1 MTTPLATP
9 RWRRRASRE
18 RPSRPASR
26 LAEQQRLSPACA
38 SARGPIDT
46 AVGEFS
52 CAHISVAGFPFLRIK
67 RSGAVQIGWYKINTL
82 KWRDEQ
88 FSCKVAI
95 SKSQN
100 ALLLLYTLITVLN
113 KAVYTALCILS
124 NYGALFESVGKSPCW
139 FCPRTRHSYTAL
151 YLHKMLYTIHG
162 FIYPPTPPPLQHDC
176 YGVVTSVNTR
186 HHPAGVVTSVI
197 TLPSLVRAL
206 MALSKLSADDE
217 HGIILGQRAAPR
229 RVLQLF
235 RLFRS

>member
-1 MTTPLATP
+1 
-9 RWRRRASRE
+9 
-18 RPSRPASR
+18 
-26 LAEQQRLSPACA
+26 
-38 SARGPIDT
+38 
-46 AVGEFS
+46 
-52 CAHISVAGFPFLRIK
+52 
-67 RSGAVQIGWYKINTL
+67 
-82 KWRDEQ
+82 
-88 FSCKVAI
+88 
-95 SKSQN
+95 
-100 ALLLLYTLITVLN
+100 
-113 KAVYTALCILS
+113 
-124 NYGALFESVGKSPCW
+124 
-139 FCPRTRHSYTAL
+139 
-151 YLHKMLYTIHG
+151 MLYTIHG

>member
-1 MTTPLATP
+1 MTL
-9 RWRRRASRE
+9 
-18 RPSRPASR
+18 
-26 LAEQQRLSPACA
+26 
-38 SARGPIDT
+38 
-46 AVGEFS
+46 
-52 CAHISVAGFPFLRIK
+52 H
-67 RSGAVQIGWYKINTL
+67 
-82 KWRDEQ
+82 
-88 FSCKVAI
+88 
-95 SKSQN
+95 
-100 ALLLLYTLITVLN
+100 LLYN
-113 KAVYTALCILS
+113 KAVRWCT
-124 NYGALFESVGKSPCW
+124 VG
-139 FCPRTRHSYTAL
+139 FAHAHTYSYTPL
-151 YLHKMLYTIHG
+151 FNTSLDKMLYTIHG